1 MKVIF
6 KKEWEKFYSDGKIPW
21 NVPCAQEELID
32 ILNMYRINSGTVLD
46 IGCGT
51 GSLCIELSKHKFKVT
66 GVDISSTAI
75 QLAKNKSDSQKVNFK
90 VGDIFKKP
98 LNKKFDLVVDTGC
111 FHHNFNIDFVDVV
124 AQHLSSK
131 GLWYSAIGSNE
142 GRAPFDLSTIPQVP
156 PAFSLQDITKT
167 VIPYFDVI
175 LIRTFYGGSVGDVV
189 LNNKEDGSHF
199 PFWSCLCRKT

>member
-6 KKEWEKFYSDGKIPW
+6 KKEWEGFYKSGQIPW
-21 NVPCAQEELID
+21 DKPFAREELID

-51 GSLCIELSKHKFKVT
+51 GSLCIELGKRGFNTT
-66 GVDISSTAI
+66 GIDSSPKAI
-75 QLAKNKSDSQKVNFK
+75 EIANNKSESFLSNFK

-111 FHHNFNIDFVDVV
+111 FHHNFNINFVDVV

-167 VIPYFDVI
+167 VSPYFDVI
-175 LIRTFYGGSVGDVV
+175 LIRTFNGGSVGNVISDD
-189 LNNKEDGSHF
+189 KKGGF